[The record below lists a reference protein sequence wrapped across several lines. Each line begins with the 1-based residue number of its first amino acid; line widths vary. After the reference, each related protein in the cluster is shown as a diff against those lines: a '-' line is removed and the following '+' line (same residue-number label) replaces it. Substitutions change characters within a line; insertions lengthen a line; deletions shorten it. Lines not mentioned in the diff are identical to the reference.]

1 MNSIF
6 LNSRHRTRKRRRLP
20 RAVTVA
26 ACIFPIA
33 FIALAMSLHGQVK
46 SNPTVEFKK
55 LAAQLSAARLD
66 NTEES
71 APLQEKALAVIDD
84 LALSALNRSSSPNA
98 PPDLDAAN
106 QQLAELV
113 SHVPSVGENYRL
125 VHLGGAGAY
134 AVVANFGLGGPAA
147 VRIYSNAGG
156 RFALAA
162 KIDRFEQKDFLDSD
176 IELIPVSTT
185 ESVFVVVAGRTDDL
199 STGIFTA
206 WRFDGTRAVSLWSSD
221 LLQQSS
227 YEADGDGFHITYCA
241 EPDEDHPAICPKMTR
256 DTYRMQSGGWK
267 NVETKDLGASK
278 PVTR

>member
-1 MNSIF
+1 V
-6 LNSRHRTRKRRRLP
+6 
-20 RAVTVA
+20 AVGF
-26 ACIFPIA
+26 FPIV
-33 FIALAMSLHGQVK
+33 FIALAISLHGQVK

-55 LAAQLSAARLD
+55 LAAQLSGARLD

-71 APLQEKALAVIDD
+71 APLQEKALAVIDE

-98 PPDLDAAN
+98 LPDLDAAN

-125 VHLGGAGAY
+125 ARLGGAGAY

-156 RFALAA
+156 RYALAA

-176 IELIPVSTT
+176 IELIPMSTADP
-185 ESVFVVVAGRTDDL
+185 VFVVVAGRTDDL
-199 STGIFTA
+199 ATGIFTA
-206 WRFDGTRAVSLWSSD
+206 WRFDGTRAVPLWSSD

-227 YEADGDGFHITYCA
+227 YEADQDGFHITYCS
-241 EPDEDHPAICPKMTR
+241 EPDEEHPAICHKMTR
-256 DTYRMQSGGWK
+256 DTYRMQSGAWK

-278 PVTR
+278 PVTK